1 MLVLRETGDPVQ
13 IVPSRI
19 GPFSLAELRIKPKH
33 AELDFFAQSAAED
46 LHVGSPSRMPTTS
59 VSVPAIG
66 RPEA

>member
-1 MLVLRETGDPVQ
+1 MLILRDTGDSVQ
-13 IVPSRI
+13 IAPSRI
-19 GPFSLAELRIKPKH
+19 GPVSLVSYQAKACRI
-33 AELDFFAQSAAED
+33 EFVAQSAAED